1 MNKIPERTAG
11 YILGLNNFIDWIDRQ
26 TPVKDLTILEI
37 GAWTGA
43 GSVTFAKRFKE
54 VHCIDAW
61 RKDKR
66 DDLTVEFDVDGAE
79 LVFDKRKDKHK
90 NIFKYKG
97 DWKNFILEFKEKGK
111 LFDVVYVDMNKIYKD
126 NIDCWA
132 AYFPLVRK
140 YVAGHDYEK
149 RFPEVVKAV
158 NKMFGKPQ
166 AVFMDT
172 SWVIKLQEEWNG

>member
-1 MNKIPERTAG
+1 MIKVPERNKG
-11 YILGLNNFIDWIDRQ
+11 YIKGLNNFIDWIDNQ

-61 RKDKR
+61 KKDKR
-66 DDLTVEFDVDGAE
+66 DDLTMKFNIEKAE
-79 LVFDKRKDKHK
+79 EIFDKRKKEYK
-90 NIFKYKG
+90 NISKYKG
-97 DWKNFILEFKEKGK
+97 DWKNFVSSFNKKK
-111 LFDVVYVDMNKIYKD
+111 QKFDVIYVDMNKKYQD
-126 NIDCWA
+126 NIDCWI
-132 AYFPLVRK
+132 AYYSMANK
-140 YVAGHDYEK
+140 YVSGHDYEK

-172 SWVIKLQEEWNG
+172 SWIIKLNI